1 MTFHKYL
8 GDSKMFEY
16 DKHYKECQQLN
27 KPFIKARTNPSHG
40 GYHIQ
45 IDLMTCNYE
54 LTKDEQ
60 QEIKKLFQNEIK
72 SNSSNSDFHDFSIT
86 SELAWFDGVSAKN
99 MDNFCTALYD
109 LTQKYHN

>member
-27 KPFIKARTNPSHG
+27 KPFIKARINPSHG
-40 GYHIQ
+40 HYYVQ

-54 LTKDEQ
+54 LTKEEQ
-60 QEIKKLFQNEIK
+60 EEMSKLFQNEIGANSAQ
-72 SNSSNSDFHDFSIT
+72 SNFDDHSIT

-99 MDNFCTALYD
+99 IDDFCTALYD